1 MSDTHLMHL
10 KYKIKMPEA
19 DMVIH
24 SGDATFEGKLNEVG
38 AFVEWFDKLPYKYK
52 IFVAGN
58 HDWIFQKNRNLGRSM
73 LRKDMIY
80 LEDDMVEVE
89 GLKIYGSPWQPEFMG
104 WAFNLPRGHR
114 LREKWNKIPS
124 GIDILVTHGPP
135 LRILD
140 RNLDGDHVGCG
151 DLYEVVTKRVK
162 PRLHTFGHIH
172 LSYGMVAQGK
182 TLFVNAAICGED
194 YKPNHGVVVV
204 DVDPKN
210 QNELPKIILGSK
222 QEPLDPLGVPMFTNR
237 PAEPLW

>member
-10 KYKIKMPEA
+10 QYKIKMPEA

-24 SGDATFEGKLNEVG
+24 SGDATFRGKLNEVG

-52 IFVAGN
+52 IFVPGN
-58 HDWIFQKNRNLGRSM
+58 HDWIFQKNPNLGQSM

-80 LEDDMVEVE
+80 LEDNMVEVE
-89 GLKIYGSPWQPEFMG
+89 GLKIYGSPWQPEFMR

-114 LREKWNKIPS
+114 LREKWNKIPN
-124 GIDILVTHGPP
+124 GIDILVTHTPP

-140 RNLDGDHVGCG
+140 RNLDGEHVGCG

-172 LSYGMVAQGK
+172 LSYGMAVQGR

-204 DVDPKN
+204 EIDSQKRDQVP
-210 QNELPKIILGSK
+210 QIILAPK

-237 PAEPLW
+237 PASPLW